1 MTRAGWLAHVMA
13 AIAIVSAGVAT
24 WLSLATPGGIRD
36 QGASGLISTWIGVI
50 VLGVLGVRVVQRRAR
65 QPIGWIMLAMAAAGG
80 LTTLAEVYAFVTLV
94 TGAYSLPGG
103 TVANAAGTA
112 SWLLAFAGLTW
123 IVLLFPGGKVPSPRW
138 QPLAWLT
145 AITFAGAWLGAT
157 FQPGVQ
163 NPPFDHLVNPVGVT
177 WLGGTGQ
184 IAVGFFMIGTLLC
197 VVAAAA
203 SAVIRFRRSRGAER
217 AQMKWLAFSG
227 GLVPLALGGC
237 FLGQLLTGSVS
248 YGTIPFQFAITGVPL
263 AVGIAILRYRLYD
276 IDRLVSRTLVYASL
290 TIMLI
295 GGFAATSAAVGVV
308 LGRGSDRTTAVATA
322 VTVLAFRPLRAR
334 VQAAVDRRFDRAR
347 YEGLRAV
354 DQFLED
360 LRADRDSPERIEA
373 VLGAA
378 LHDPTLEL
386 RLWLPAHQGYVD
398 CRGRPAPPPGAADD
412 RAVTLIERGGA
423 RLAVAIHD
431 PRLRDRPDVLAAVL
445 DHARLALEVAR
456 LQAEVSAH
464 LADVAESRARIV
476 EAGYEER
483 RRLERDLHDGAQQR
497 LVSLGLSIR
506 RLQRSLPEQARI
518 LQPALDH
525 AVGEIGETISDLRR
539 LAAGIRPAR
548 LDDGLAAALGDLV
561 RTLPLPVEVTASP
574 ERAPAAVEA
583 AAYFVACEAITNA
596 VKHAAASQITV
607 QAIQEGGKL
616 VVAVFDDGIGG
627 AVARSGSG
635 LAGLADRVAAHGG
648 RSCWRARPPA
658 ARCSG
663 QSFRANRNR

>member
-1 MTRAGWLAHVMA
+1 MA
-13 AIAIVSAGVAT
+13 AIAIVSTGVAT
-24 WLSLATPGGIRD
+24 WLSLVTPGGIRD

-94 TGAYSLPGG
+94 TGAYALPGG
-103 TVANAAGTA
+103 TVADAAGTA

-123 IVLLFPGGKVPSPRW
+123 IVLLFPDGKVPSPRW
-138 QPLAWLT
+138 QPLTWLT

-184 IAVGFFMIGTLLC
+184 IAVGFFMIGMLLC
-197 VVAAAA
+197 VVATAA

-248 YGTIPFQFAITGVPL
+248 YGNYLFQFAITSVPL
-263 AVGIAILRYRLYD
+263 AVGTAILRYRLYD
-276 IDRLVSRTLVYASL
+276 IDRLISRTLVYASL

-295 GGFAATSAAVGVV
+295 AGFAATSAVVGVV
-308 LGRGSDRTTAVATA
+308 LGRGSDWTTAVATA
-322 VTVLAFRPLRAR
+322 VTVLAFRPLRTR
-334 VQAAVDRRFDRAR
+334 VQTAVDRRFDRAR
-347 YEGLRAV
+347 YEGLHAV

-360 LRADRDSPERIEA
+360 LRGDRDSPERIEA

-398 CRGRPAPPPGAADD
+398 CRGRPVPPPGTADD
-412 RAVTLIERGGA
+412 RAVTSIERGGA

-431 PRLRDRPDVLAAVL
+431 LRLRDRPDVLAAVL

-476 EAGYEER
+476 EASYEER

-497 LVSLGLSIR
+497 LVCLGLSIR
-506 RLQRSLPEQARI
+506 RLQRSLPEEARI
-518 LQPALDH
+518 LEPALDR

-561 RTLPLPVEVTASP
+561 RILPLPVVVTASP

-583 AAYFVACEAITNA
+583 AAYFFACEAITNA

-607 QAIQEGGKL
+607 QTIQDGGKL

-627 AVARSGSG
+627 AVARPGSG
-635 LAGLADRVAAHGG
+635 LAGLADRVAGHGG
-648 RSCWRARPPA
+648 QVMLESPASGGTLLRAVIP
-658 ARCSG
+658 CES
-663 QSFRANRNR
+663 